1 MRILFI
7 CGQWYAIM
15 RLFGTTIN
23 VGILARTE
31 RNKAYYKLKHIEINI
46 DTENPDNP
54 AKNGSIQIPNDT
66 LTIIDESYTF
76 STSKTRTI
84 QISSD
89 CFENINKT
97 NDPAAFKVLQRFRQ
111 EKVIG
116 NVVKQEIAW
125 GVLETALGIDD
136 E

>member
-1 MRILFI
+1 
-7 CGQWYAIM
+7 M

-54 AKNGSIQIPNDT
+54 TSNSSIQIPSDK

-97 NDPAAFKVLQRFRQ
+97 NDPTAFNVLQRFRQ

-116 NVVKQEIAW
+116 NVVKQELAW
-125 GVLETALGIDD
+125 TALETALGIDD
-136 E
+136 N